1 MKEES
6 IVIRF
11 EDGTITECSNAI
23 IIPEKAMVEA
33 GYIKTL
39 TTNSTAHSKHEFQAI
54 TNMALFK
61 FQENELGLKTFNGPF
76 TIQCKNE
83 IETVTAGVLVLLDS
97 QGDLHIIGS
106 PGQNVNKLLQL
117 AHRFCTRW
125 VRLDI

>member
-1 MKEES
+1 MKEDS

-11 EDGTITECSNAI
+11 EDGTITECSSAV
-23 IIPEKAMVEA
+23 IIPGKAMVEA

-39 TTNSTAHSKHEFQAI
+39 TTNSKAHSKHEFQAI
-54 TNMALFK
+54 TQMALYK
-61 FQENELGLKTFNGPF
+61 FQENELGLKTFNGPL

-83 IETVTAGVLVLLDS
+83 IETVTAGVLILLDS
-97 QGDLHIIGS
+97 QGDLHLMGS
-106 PGQNVNKLLQL
+106 PGQNVNKLLQR